1 MTMRTTA
8 QRLLL
13 ASACILP
20 LSACSGRPLLYQLAP
35 SETDQETIAAFQT
48 IDTARKGQLTRQEV
62 DDFFRRRFAELDR
75 NRDGFLD
82 AAEAQPA
89 TPLLSMKSGRD
100 MVFRLDANLDGRLSL
115 DEFLTL
121 SNYLFVRDEN
131 NDGVLTL
138 AEVRTPPVETY
149 KTVGKTSPGLE
160 TVNPAARR

>member
-1 MTMRTTA
+1 M
-8 QRLLL
+8 
-13 ASACILP
+13 
-20 LSACSGRPLLYQLAP
+20 
-35 SETDQETIAAFQT
+35 
-48 IDTARKGQLTRQEV
+48 